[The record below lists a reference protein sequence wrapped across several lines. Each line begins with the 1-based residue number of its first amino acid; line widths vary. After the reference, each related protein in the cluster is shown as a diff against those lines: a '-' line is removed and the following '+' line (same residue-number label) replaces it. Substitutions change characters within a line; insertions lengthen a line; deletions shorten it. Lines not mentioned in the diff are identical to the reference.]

1 MVKINLFKTEI
12 RVTDVKK
19 KHLWLPRG
27 KGGGQ
32 VKLGDWDR
40 HIYTP
45 VYKIDN

>member
-1 MVKINLFKTEI
+1 MVQINLFKTEI
-12 RVTDVKK
+12 QLQMLKK
-19 KHLWLPRG
+19 NLWLPRG

-40 HIYTP
+40 HIYTT